1 MSISTSKHRVRLPK
15 CVTKYDLVTYFGVS
29 YRVLWSRILP
39 DDLLEGWGYDYQ
51 RDLKGSRTFDPILTR
66 LIYAK
71 YDITD
76 LDADQAP
83 QVIEDTTGH
92 RAPEDI

>member
-15 CVTKYDLVTYFGVS
+15 CVTKYDLITYFGVS

-39 DDLLEGWGYDYQ
+39 DDLLEGWGYSYKE
-51 RDLKGSRTFDPILTR
+51 DLKRSNTLDPIITA

-83 QVIEDTTGH
+83 DIVEDDTGH
-92 RAPEDI
+92 RAPPEK